1 MKKLLIILILTSSVC
16 FGQNLTYKSE
26 FDKSFKRSD
35 YRSYVSKDSIIFN
48 IDDNIK
54 IGKPSDLTFK
64 NIYIYQILGYLPMS
78 ITENHLLDGNCK
90 IIAIS
95 VSGTKR
101 KGFLPYIQIRNEDGK
116 FFSIDIEKAI
126 TSKEINI
133 GLSENEV
140 LELLKKEKEKLE
152 LGIISEKEF
161 ERRENELLKKVT

>member
-1 MKKLLIILILTSSVC
+1 MNKLLIIFTLISSVC
-16 FGQNLTYKSE
+16 LGQNLTYQSE

-35 YRSYVSKDSIIFN
+35 YKSYISKDSIVFK

-64 NIYIYQILGYLPMS
+64 NIYIHQGLGYLPMS
-78 ITENHLLDGNCK
+78 VTENHLLDGNCK

-95 VSGTKR
+95 VAGTKR

-126 TSKEINI
+126 TSKEINV
-133 GLSENEV
+133 GLSENEI
-140 LELLKKEKEKLE
+140 LELLKKEKLE
-152 LGIISEKEF
+152 LEIISAEEF
-161 ERRENELLKKVT
+161 ERRKKELLKKLN